1 MRTAV
6 DDIHHRNRQ
15 RLGVRSTGYSGTAAY
30 RANCRG
36 MSASQR
42 HAENRI
48 GAEVALGSGSVE
60 RDHRFVDADL
70 IGHLHAENLLGDD
83 FIHILNGLQHAFSAI
98 TPLCRRRAVRALVFA
113 GRGSG
118 RNGCTADSP
127 ACGSYPT
134 SIVGFPL
141 ESRIS
146 CMNTDNLSHDNF
158 P

>member
-1 MRTAV
+1 MIFIIGTGSVLAFV
-6 DDIHHRNRQ
+6 PPVQ
-15 RLGVRSTGYSGTAAY
+15 RHTEQIG
-30 RANCRG
+30 RG

-98 TPLCRRRAVRALVFA
+98 TPLVAVAQFERFVFA

-127 ACGSYPT
+127 ACGSY
-134 SIVGFPL
+134 FHFNR
-141 ESRIS
+141 RIS
-146 CMNTDNLSHDNF
+146 SRVEDFPCMNTDNLSHDNF